1 MPLELAILVGL
12 QGAGKSTFYRER
24 LAATHDHV
32 SKDLMPNVR
41 RRGERQLA
49 LVDAALAAGRS
60 VAVDNT
66 NPSKADRAALL
77 AAGRAR
83 GARVV
88 VYVLKTPVRDAL
100 ARNRTREGKQR
111 VPDVAV
117 FATARKL
124 EPPTR
129 EEGFDAIFEVHARG
143 GAFEVVQPLF

>member
-1 MPLELAILVGL
+1 MGPELAILVGL
-12 QGAGKSTFYRER
+12 QGSGKSSFYRAR

-41 RRGERQLA
+41 RRGERQLV

-66 NPSKADRAALL
+66 NPSRADRAALL
-77 AAGRAR
+77 ALGRAR

-88 VYVLKTPVRDAL
+88 VYVMETPVRESL
-100 ARNRTREGKQR
+100 ARNRTREGRQR

-117 FATARKL
+117 LSTARRL
-124 EPPTR
+124 ERPTR
-129 EEGFDAIFEVHARG
+129 EEGYDAIFEVHARG
-143 GAFEVVQPLF
+143 GGFEVVQSLF